1 MSADSVATP
10 STGRA
15 GFTDRTA
22 LVYLSFILMSFLA
35 ASSAPTPL
43 YHLYQEAW
51 GFSAGTLTLVFAV
64 YAFSLLAALL
74 TVGSLSDYL
83 GRRPVLLLAL
93 LLEIPAMLLFIYA
106 DNVSWLIAARLLQ
119 GFATGMATSV
129 LGAALLDYHREQGAL
144 INSLSPLVGMACGA
158 LGTSLL
164 LQYAPWPLQLSYMV
178 VLVCFVVQVVLLW
191 RLRES
196 VSPQAGALAS
206 LRPALSVPPQ
216 ARQALL
222 RMLPVDVATWSLG
235 GFFLSLAPSLV
246 RAATGSTS
254 NLLGGALV
262 ATLTLS
268 GAVAIAVLRNGAA
281 QLSLVLG
288 ASLLATG
295 AALILAAVHTGTVLL
310 FFAGTVVAGAGFGSG
325 FLGSVRSV
333 MPLAHAHERAGL
345 MATFYVLSYL
355 AFCLPALCAGF
366 LVQHFGLIATSNGY
380 IIGLISLSLLALIGL
395 GRKQPAA

>member
-1 MSADSVATP
+1 MSTTIAAAP
-10 STGRA
+10 
-15 GFTDRTA
+15 GFANRPA
-22 LVYLSFILMSFLA
+22 LIYLAFVLVSFLA

-51 GFSAGTLTLVFAV
+51 RFSSGTLTMIFAV
-64 YAFSLLAALL
+64 YAFSLLIALL
-74 TVGSLSDYL
+74 TVGSLSDYV

-93 LLEIPAMLLFIYA
+93 LLEIVAMLLFIYA
-106 DNVSWLIAARLLQ
+106 GDVAWLIAARVLQ

-129 LGAALLDYHREQGAL
+129 LGAALIDHHRERGPL
-144 INSLSPLVGMACGA
+144 INSLSPLIGMAFGA

-164 LQYAPWPLQLSYMV
+164 VQYAPWPLQLSYE
-178 VLVCFVVQVVLLW
+178 VLLGCFGLQVLLLW

-196 VSPQAGALAS
+196 VSPQPGALAS

-216 ARQALL
+216 ARQALW

-246 RAATGSTS
+246 REATGSTS

-262 ATLTLS
+262 AAMTLS
-268 GAVAIAVLRNGAA
+268 GAAAIALMRNGAA
-281 QLSLVLG
+281 QRSLVLG
-288 ASLLATG
+288 ASLLASG
-295 AALILAAVHTGTVLL
+295 AGLIVLAIHSGQVWL
-310 FFAGTVVAGAGFGSG
+310 FFAGTLVAGAGFGSG

-333 MPLAHAHERAGL
+333 MPLAKAHERAGL

-366 LVQHFGLIATSNGY
+366 LVHRFGLIATSDGY
-380 IIGLISLSLLALIGL
+380 AIGLISLCLLALVGL
-395 GRKQPAA
+395 RRPAGAAVLAE